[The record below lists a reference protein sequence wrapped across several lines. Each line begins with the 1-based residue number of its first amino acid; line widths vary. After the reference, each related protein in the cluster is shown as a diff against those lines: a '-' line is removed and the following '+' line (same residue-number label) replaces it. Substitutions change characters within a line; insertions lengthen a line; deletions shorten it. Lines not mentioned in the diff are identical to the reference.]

1 MILKPLLNS
10 IAQPYALVQAGL
22 NAYFTTF
29 HEHTASGIENIPE
42 KGPVI
47 FAANHSSFYD
57 PPAIGIK
64 SPRPIHYL
72 ARDTLFK
79 GFFGDC
85 LHAIGTIPVARGT
98 ADIRSIKAI
107 LKALKQKEAT
117 AIFPEGTRSLDGS
130 LQSPQAGTGMIA
142 IKSKARVVPTRI
154 FGAFEAY
161 GRAQTLPLLGI
172 PIHVAYGKPL
182 DNDALDTGEANPD
195 RYLEASKRIMQA
207 IESICAPKN
216 LII

>member
-1 MILKPLLNS
+1 
-10 IAQPYALVQAGL
+10 
-22 NAYFTTF
+22 
-29 HEHTASGIENIPE
+29 
-42 KGPVI
+42 
-47 FAANHSSFYD
+47 
-57 PPAIGIK
+57 
-64 SPRPIHYL
+64 
-72 ARDTLFK
+72 
-79 GFFGDC
+79 
-85 LHAIGTIPVARGT
+85 
-98 ADIRSIKAI
+98 
-107 LKALKQKEAT
+107 
-117 AIFPEGTRSLDGS
+117 
-130 LQSPQAGTGMIA
+130 MIA

-207 IESICAPKN
+207 IESIRAPKN